1 MRDKSKRLAYID
13 NVRAN
18 GEKGYGL
25 YFRKDVQEKVVKLTY
40 DGGETATHV
49 CYGVSTPKMAMIHLA
64 YYINRAIKAGFIEE

>member
-25 YFRKDVQEKVVKLTY
+25 YFRKDVQEKVLKLEY

-49 CYGVSTPKMAMIHLA
+49 CYRVATPNMAMIHLA
-64 YYINRAIKAGFIEE
+64 KYVNKAIKSGFTEE